1 MGRKKT
7 PHYRVVVTDV
17 ASPRDGRF
25 VEALGYYRPLTTPAR
40 LVLDLERVDYWIGE
54 GAAASDTVR
63 SLIAKARKGGDAMVA
78 VGEVDGGAEK
88 AKRAEALA
96 TRRRIEADATAAK
109 PKPAKRGKATAAEA
123 PAETAAAEPAPEAA
137 EPAPEGGAEGSS
149 S

>member
-25 VEALGYYRPLTTPAR
+25 VEALGYYRPLANPAR

-63 SLIAKARKGGDAMVA
+63 SLIAKARRGGDALVA

-96 TRRRIEADATAAK
+96 VRRRIEAEATRAK
-109 PKPAKRGKATAAEA
+109 PKAGKRGKAAADAA
-123 PAETAAAEPAPEAA
+123 PAEASPAAEPASEAG
-137 EPAPEGGAEGSS
+137 EPASEGDSAEG
-149 S
+149 

>member
-25 VEALGYYRPLTTPAR
+25 VEALGYYRPQTTPAR

-54 GAAASDTVR
+54 GAAPSDTVR
-63 SLIAKARKGGDAMVA
+63 SLIAKARKGGDALVA
-78 VGEVDGGAEK
+78 VGEIDGGAEK

-96 TRRRIEADATAAK
+96 GRRRIEAEATAAK
-109 PKPAKRGKATAAEA
+109 PRAGKGKKATA
-123 PAETAAAEPAPEAA
+123 PAAEGPAAESTPEAAPAPEVGSA
-137 EPAPEGGAEGSS
+137 EA
-149 S
+149 